1 VSGPVVER
9 HGVYVDGEWRP
20 TAAWF
25 ENRNPARP
33 AEVLGEFGRATNA
46 EADAAL
52 AAAAAATAGWAQT
65 PAPARGE
72 ILMRAAEV
80 LEARA
85 DAVGREL
92 SREEGKTLAEGI
104 GEVRRGVA
112 ILRYFAGA
120 ASQPIGHVYPS
131 AKRSTHLY
139 TVSEPLG
146 VVLMITPW
154 NFPVAIPLWKIA
166 PALVFGNTVV
176 WKPSELTPL
185 CAVRICEVFAEAG
198 LPPGVLNLVTGFPG
212 EIGDALTGH
221 PAVDAISF
229 TGSVAV
235 GRAIHAAAAARGVKV
250 QLELGGKNPVIVLP
264 DADLDQAVAHTVRGA
279 MLSSGQRCTATSRAI
294 VVGDVAAEF
303 SERVVDRARSLRVGD
318 PLDPAVALGPLASE
332 AQLRRVAGYLEVA
345 RDEGHRLATGGE
357 TPDISGGYFV
367 TPTVYLDVDPASRIG
382 QEEVFGPVLGV
393 MRAASIDEAIEI
405 ANSVRYGLSASI
417 FTSDLGRALD
427 FARRVRAGVVHIN
440 SETPG
445 AEPQVPFG
453 GVKDS
458 SSHSREQGD
467 AAIDFY
473 TDIKTVY
480 MDPPGDDG

>member
-1 VSGPVVER
+1 MER
-9 HGVYVDGEWRP
+9 YGLFVGGEWLP
-20 TAAWF
+20 TTGSF

-33 AEVLGEFGRATNA
+33 AEVLAEFGRATSA
-46 EADAAL
+46 DVDAAFG
-52 AAAAAATAGWAQT
+52 AAVAAATAWQET

-72 ILMRAAEV
+72 ILLRAAVLLEQRAEV
-80 LEARA
+80 
-85 DAVGREL
+85 VGREL
-92 SREEGKTLAEGI
+92 SQEEGKTLAEGI

-120 ASQPIGHVYPS
+120 ASNPVGRVYPS
-131 AKRSTHLY
+131 AKRSTHVY

-166 PALVFGNTVV
+166 PALVFGNAVV

-185 CAVRICEVFAEAG
+185 CAVRVCELFSEAG
-198 LPPGVLNLVTGFPG
+198 LPQGVINLVTGFPD
-212 EIGDALTGH
+212 EIGDALTQH
-221 PAVDAISF
+221 SAVDAISF

-264 DADLDQAVAHTVRGA
+264 DADLDQAVDHTVRGA
-279 MLSSGQRCTATSRAI
+279 MLSTGQRCTATSRAI
-294 VVGDVAAEF
+294 VVGDFATEF
-303 SERVVDRARSLRVGD
+303 SELVVDRARSLRVGD
-318 PLDPAVALGPLASE
+318 PLDPAVALGPLAS
-332 AQLRRVAGYLEVA
+332 AGQLERVERYLDVA
-345 RDEGHRLATGGE
+345 RAEGHRLATGGE
-357 TPDISGGYFV
+357 TPDIAGGYFV
-367 TPTVYLDVDPASRIG
+367 TPTVYLDVDPGSRIG

-393 MRAASIDEAIEI
+393 MRASNVDQAIEI
-405 ANSVRYGLSASI
+405 ANAVRYGLSASI
-417 FTSDLGRALD
+417 FTRDLGRALD

-473 TDIKTVY
+473 TDTKTVY
-480 MDPPGDDG
+480 MDPAGEDG